1 MANTKKANKYSSQR
15 NMQNT
20 KTKRKPRL
28 NCDDDYDGYG
38 DFQDGQNSNDS
49 FWTDDEALLQV
60 DSSSADSINKAVDE
74 ATKVLDEQDFADE
87 HTDIKESETEREDNK
102 GNDHSI
108 VDPVDVGITRLNL
121 SGDKKEEEGISN
133 HDGDIFEE
141 VMIDDGLTMI
151 QDDVSDDTEDLE
163 PYDRVIIE
171 NTNVLS
177 KINKDDDLSLTVI
190 DGDELYRDGDADNDK
205 EEEKQPDNISY
216 EEDDWDVLTAM
227 EQLKNTDRSYSVKA
241 DTVDDWDAIS
251 SLQSVV
257 SMDTFHTEG
266 GAQKLS
272 YKDMLAT
279 KSKNVVFDHN
289 GVGHLMET
297 KSQKP
302 LRDVASSSNMMP
314 IIEDDCHDEF
324 DEREGYKYSRG
335 GKNKLMFRGNQYEK
349 KRSGYKVYAQSGRK
363 TGRGFRW
370 W

>member
-1 MANTKKANKYSSQR
+1 
-15 NMQNT
+15 MQNT

-28 NCDDDYDGYG
+28 NCDDDYDGYD
-38 DFQDGQNSNDS
+38 DFQYGQNSNDS
-49 FWTDDEALLQV
+49 FWTDDEALLHV
-60 DSSSADSINKAVDE
+60 DSSSTDSIDKAVDE
-74 ATKVLDEQDFADE
+74 ATKVPNEQDFADE
-87 HTDIKESETEREDNK
+87 HTDIKESEREDNK
-102 GNDHSI
+102 DNDDHDHSI
-108 VDPVDVGITRLNL
+108 VDSVDVGITRLNL
-121 SGDKKEEEGISN
+121 SGDEKEEEGISN

-141 VMIDDGLTMI
+141 VMIDDGLTI
-151 QDDVSDDTEDLE
+151 QEDDVTDDTEDLE

-190 DGDELYRDGDADNDK
+190 DRDELYRDGDVDADSNK
-205 EEEKQPDNISY
+205 VEEKQPDDFSY

-289 GVGHLMET
+289 GVGHLKT

-363 TGRGFRW
+363 TGRGFR
-370 W
+370 